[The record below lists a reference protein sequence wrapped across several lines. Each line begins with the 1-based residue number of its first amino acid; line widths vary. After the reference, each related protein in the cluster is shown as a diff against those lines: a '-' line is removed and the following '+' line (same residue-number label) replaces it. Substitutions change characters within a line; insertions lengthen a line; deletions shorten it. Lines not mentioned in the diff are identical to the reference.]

1 MPRCSL
7 NSRAAGVVVAEV
19 VAAAACNVQ
28 VENIRFARRPTADRN
43 GLSPHHPLSPPTA
56 HFRLVPLPGGHIVG
70 VLIDVGSAQSS
81 PAMVLA
87 TTGVCRNASRV
98 TGDAKT
104 GRWRLRV

>member
-1 MPRCSL
+1 
-7 NSRAAGVVVAEV
+7 VVVAEV

-87 TTGVCRNASRV
+87 TTGCLPECFS
-98 TGDAKT
+98 GH
-104 GRWRLRV
+104 GRCQNRAVATKGQRLSIQSLAAR